1 MIVTLAGH
9 VDHGKTSLVEALTGV
24 NTDTLAEERRRGL
37 TIDLGFSYTDIA
49 GRRIGFVDVPGHHRF
64 IHNMVA
70 GVAAHQHA
78 LLVVAADDGPM
89 PQTLEHLA
97 LLRLL
102 GVERGVAAVT
112 KVDCVEPDRFEE
124 VRSVVATLAR
134 ESGLHLSGIVGTS
147 CVDGTGLD
155 TLRQHIASAAV
166 PTLAVQLE
174 QAFRLAIDRAFVIN
188 GVGVVVTGTIH
199 SGVVEKG
206 SDVAVAPRGLSAR
219 IRSLRV
225 SDRAADRGVA
235 GDRCAIG
242 LGGVSLE
249 QVERGDWLV
258 APTTLA
264 STHNIVVDLQV
275 LTDFPRSVRHWLPVH
290 VYHATSHTEG
300 HVALLESAPLTAGQS
315 AMVEL
320 VLATP
325 LHPKYGDRLVLRDH
339 AMEHTIGGG
348 RVIDIA
354 PPEKAR
360 RATKRLASLDA
371 KRTDDATLAM
381 RRLIELE
388 DVDIDAFRRLR
399 NLTDD
404 TIRKLLG
411 DADHVLLTRG
421 ARTVAVS
428 KAKWSAA
435 LGSLATQISAY
446 HKAAPHSQGLK
457 ADQIRRT
464 GVVPKE
470 WLDDALA
477 ALAASGTIAETG
489 GHFHQPNHRAA
500 LPPEEAAVFRRI
512 QAAIRA
518 TDQPPSIGDLAKSL
532 GMPLRSLDALSN
544 RLAKLGFLI
553 RAGDHRVLLPDQLDK
568 LVATA
573 QRLAE
578 ATPTGFTA
586 RDFRDAASIGRNL
599 AIEVLEYF
607 DRCGFTRRY
616 GEVRRIVG
624 APSMLNRA

>member
-102 GVERGVAAVT
+102 GVTRGVAAVT
-112 KVDCVEPDRFEE
+112 KSDCVEPERLED
-124 VRSVVATLAR
+124 VRSAVAALAR
-134 ESGLHLSGIVGTS
+134 ESGLQLSGVVGTS

-155 TLRQHIASAAV
+155 ALRQHIASAA
-166 PTLAVQLE
+166 PSASEVQLE
-174 QAFRLAIDRAFVIN
+174 QEFRLAIDRAFVIN

-206 SDVAVAPRGLSAR
+206 TDVTVAPRGLAAR
-219 IRSLRV
+219 VRSLRV
-225 SDRAADRGVA
+225 SDRAADRAVA

-242 LGGVSLE
+242 LAGISLD
-249 QVERGDWLV
+249 QVGRGDWLV
-258 APTTLA
+258 ATTTFAPTR
-264 STHNIVVDLQV
+264 SVVVDLQV

-290 VYHATSHTEG
+290 VYHAASHTEG

-315 AMVEL
+315 ALIEL

-348 RVIDIA
+348 RVIDTA

-360 RATKRLASLDA
+360 RAAKRLACLEA
-371 KRTDDATLAM
+371 KRDGDAALVM

-388 DVDIDAFRRLR
+388 DVDIDAFRRVR
-399 NLTDD
+399 NLTDAAFRNMLAEINHVSLVRD
-404 TIRKLLG
+404 T
-411 DADHVLLTRG
+411 HP
-421 ARTVAVS
+421 VAAS

-435 LGSLATQISAY
+435 LESLTAQIGAY

-464 GVVPKE
+464 GVVPKQ
-470 WLDDALA
+470 WLDEALA
-477 ALAASGTIAETG
+477 ALVADGTIAETG
-489 GHFHQPNHRAA
+489 GHFHAPNHRAA
-500 LPPEEAAVFRRI
+500 LPPEEAALFKKI
-512 QAAIRA
+512 QAAIRDA
-518 TDQPPSIGDLAKSL
+518 DQPPSIGDLAKSL
-532 GMPLRSLDALSN
+532 GVPLRSLDSLIS
-544 RLAKLGFLI
+544 RLAKLGFLT
-553 RAGDHRVLLPDQLDK
+553 RAGDHRVLLPDQLGAF
-568 LVATA
+568 VATA

-578 ATPTGFTA
+578 LHPGGFTA
-586 RDFRDAASIGRNL
+586 RDFRDAAAIGRNL
-599 AIEVLEYF
+599 AIDVLEYF

-616 GEVRRIVG
+616 GDVRRIVG
-624 APSMLNRA
+624 NPSTVNRA

>member
-89 PQTLEHLA
+89 PQTMEHLA

-112 KVDCVEPDRFEE
+112 KVDCVEPGRLED
-124 VRSVVATLAR
+124 VRSAVATLAR

-166 PTLAVQLE
+166 PTPEVQLE
-174 QAFRLAIDRAFVIN
+174 QEFRLAIDRAFVIN

-199 SGVVEKG
+199 SGMIEKG
-206 SDVAVAPRGLSAR
+206 NEVTVAPRGLSAR
-219 IRSLRV
+219 VRSLRV
-225 SDRAADRGVA
+225 SDRAADRAIA
-235 GDRCAIG
+235 GDRCAIA

-249 QVERGDWLV
+249 QVGRGDWLV
-258 APTTLA
+258 APTALA
-264 STHNIVVDLQV
+264 ATRNVVVDLQV
-275 LTDFPRSVRHWLPVH
+275 LPDLPRSVRHWLPVH
-290 VYHATSHTEG
+290 VYHAASHAEG
-300 HVALLESAPLTAGQS
+300 HVALLESAPVAAGRS
-315 AMVEL
+315 ALVEL

-360 RATKRLASLDA
+360 RAPKRLACLEA

-381 RRLIELE
+381 RRLVELE
-388 DVDIDAFRRLR
+388 DADIDAFRRLR
-399 NLTDD
+399 NLTDA
-404 TIRKLLG
+404 THRKLLDG
-411 DADHVLLTRG
+411 VEHVLLMRD
-421 ARTVAVS
+421 AHTVAVS

-435 LGSLATQISAY
+435 LESLTTQISAY

-470 WLDDALA
+470 WLDAALA
-477 ALAASGTIAETG
+477 ALTASGAIAETG

-500 LPPEEAAVFRRI
+500 LPPEEAAVFKRM
-512 QAAIRA
+512 QSAIRA
-518 TDQPPSIGDLAKSL
+518 TEQPPSIGDLAKSL
-532 GMPLRSLDALSN
+532 GMPLRSLDALAS
-544 RLAKLGFLI
+544 RLTKLGFLI
-553 RAGDHRVLLPDQLDK
+553 RAGDNRVLLPDQLDA
-568 LVATA
+568 LVTTA

-578 ATPTGFTA
+578 STPAGFTA
-586 RDFRDAASIGRNL
+586 RDFRDAAGIGRNL
-599 AIEVLEYF
+599 AIDVLEYF

-624 APSMLNRA
+624 TPSTLNRA

>member
-24 NTDTLAEERRRGL
+24 NTDTLAEEKRRGL

-102 GVERGVAAVT
+102 GVDRGIAAVT
-112 KVDCVEPDRFEE
+112 KSDCVAPDRLED
-124 VRSVVATLAR
+124 VRRAVAALAR
-134 ESGLHLSGIVGTS
+134 ESGLHLSGVVATS

-155 TLRQHIASAAV
+155 TLRRHIASAAV
-166 PTLAVQLE
+166 PTSAMQQQQE
-174 QAFRLAIDRAFVIN
+174 FRLAVDRAFVIN

-206 SDVAVAPRGLSAR
+206 MEVAVASRGLSAR
-219 IRSLRV
+219 VRSLRV
-225 SDRAADRGVA
+225 SDRPADRAVA

-242 LGGVSLE
+242 VGGISLD
-249 QVERGDWLV
+249 QVGRGDWLV
-258 APTTLA
+258 APTTFA
-264 STHNIVVDLQV
+264 ATHSIVVDLQV
-275 LTDFPRSVRHWLPVH
+275 LADFPRSVRHWLPVH
-290 VYHATSHTEG
+290 VYHATSHAEG
-300 HVALLESAPLTAGQS
+300 HVALLASPPLTAGES
-315 AMVEL
+315 AMVEV

-325 LHPKYGDRLVLRDH
+325 LHPKFGDRLVLRDH

-348 RVIDIA
+348 RVIDTA

-360 RATKRLASLDA
+360 RAPKRLACLEA

-381 RRLIELE
+381 RSLIELQ
-388 DVDIDAFRRLR
+388 DTDIDTFRRVR
-399 NLTDD
+399 NLTEEAF
-404 TIRKLLG
+404 RKLL
-411 DADHVLLTRG
+411 DTTDHVLLTRNT
-421 ARTVAVS
+421 RTLAVS
-428 KAKWSAA
+428 NAKWSAA
-435 LGSLATQISAY
+435 LQSLAGQIAAY

-477 ALAASGTIAETG
+477 ALATAGTIAETG
-489 GHFHQPNHRAA
+489 GHFHEPNHRAA
-500 LPPEEAAVFRRI
+500 LPPDEAAVLKRI
-512 QAAIRA
+512 QSAIRA
-518 TDQPPSIGDLAKSL
+518 PDQPPSIGDLAKSL
-532 GMPLRSLDALSN
+532 GMPLRLLEALIN
-544 RLAKLGFLI
+544 RLAKLGFLT
-553 RAGDHRVLLPDQLDK
+553 RAGDHRVLLPDQLDAF
-568 LVATA
+568 VAVA
-573 QRLAE
+573 QRLA
-578 ATPTGFTA
+578 ASQPGGFTA
-586 RDFRDAASIGRNL
+586 RDFRDAARVGRNL
-599 AIEVLEYF
+599 AIDVLEYF

-616 GEVRRIVG
+616 GDLRRIVG
-624 APSMLNRA
+624 SPSTVNRA